1 QRFQPNFD
9 PFLPLTKACRALKYS
24 RPWAMRTQNERT
36 TTLSRDTYF
45 FYYEDGA
52 GPAPPS
58 REAPGEPEQRGRGLC
73 AIGGPAPVAQPGDS
87 VADSIRQTQQLDQLQ
102 RDYESRLAKL
112 EERSQ
117 ARFQSAAGQFSAA
130 VNRVESKFIDRE
142 APPPCCQA
150 EKEAV
155 RQCYAANVRYPLR
168 CSQMV
173 AALSSASPNSAG
185 HS

>member
-1 QRFQPNFD
+1 M
-9 PFLPLTKACRALKYS
+9 LTQ
-24 RPWAMRTQNERT
+24 TTRT

-45 FYYEDGA
+45 FITEDVQDRLRLAEKRQVNLSSEGEDSAPSA
-52 GPAPPS
+52 GRPQSHSLA
-58 REAPGEPEQRGRGLC
+58 
-73 AIGGPAPVAQPGDS
+73 DS

-117 ARFQSAAGQFSAA
+117 ARFQSAAVLGGSQS
-130 VNRVESKFIDRE
+130 VESKFIDRE

-173 AALSSASPNSAG
+173 AAFEQCVTEQRRAFVIRQRKSETAKEAG
-185 HS
+185 YM

>member
-1 QRFQPNFD
+1 MGN
-9 PFLPLTKACRALKYS
+9 ANS
-24 RPWAMRTQNERT
+24 NERT

-45 FYYEDGA
+45 FITEDVQDRLRLAEKRQVNLSSEGEDSAPSA
-52 GPAPPS
+52 GRPQSHSLA
-58 REAPGEPEQRGRGLC
+58 
-73 AIGGPAPVAQPGDS
+73 DS

-173 AALSSASPNSAG
+173 AAFEQCVTEQRRAFVIRQRKSETAKEAG
-185 HS
+185 YM

>member
-1 QRFQPNFD
+1 D
-9 PFLPLTKACRALKYS
+9 PLRLAEKR
-24 RPWAMRTQNERT
+24 QVN
-36 TTLSRDTYF
+36 LSSEG
-45 FYYEDGA
+45 EDSAPSA
-52 GPAPPS
+52 GRPS
-58 REAPGEPEQRGRGLC
+58 RTAW
-73 AIGGPAPVAQPGDS
+73 
-87 VADSIRQTQQLDQLQ
+87 ADSTQQLDQLQ

-173 AALSSASPNSAG
+173 AAFEQCVTEQRRAFVIRQRKSETAKEAG
-185 HS
+185 YM